1 MPTITTT
8 DDVRLHYTESGSP
21 DGRPVVLIAG
31 FKAAAT
37 SWVYQRKALAKAG
50 YRVIAFDRRGH
61 GESETPD
68 AGHTMQRHGADV
80 RELLE
85 SLDLHDA
92 VLVGGSMGGN
102 AIWSL
107 TSQFGTDRV
116 GAIVIVDQTPTML
129 NTDDWPYGFYDY
141 DTATIE
147 SMFATGVPDTG
158 RATARSKGVV
168 RIGRLV
174 RAMDVRRSGLKVS
187 FSAGELALLDD
198 HARQDWREAVAAVD
212 VPVLFV
218 AGRESEFWPSEHAP
232 AAAALNPLAASV
244 IIEKDGHAA
253 NIEQPAKFNEA
264 LLGFLTTTAR

>member
-8 DDVRLHYTESGSP
+8 DDVRLHYDESGSP
-21 DGRPVVLIAG
+21 DGRPIVLIAG

-37 SWVYQRKALAKAG
+37 SWIYQRKALGRAG
-50 YRVIAFDRRGH
+50 FRVIAFDRRGH

-80 RELLE
+80 HDLLE

-102 AIWSL
+102 AIWSR
-107 TSQFGTDRV
+107 TAQFGTDRV
-116 GAIVIVDQTPTML
+116 SGIVIVDQTPKML
-129 NTDDWPYGFYDY
+129 NTEDWPYGFYDY
-141 DTATIE
+141 DESTIE

-158 RATARSKGVV
+158 RASARSKGVL

-174 RAMDVRRSGLKVS
+174 RAMDVRRTGLKVS
-187 FSAGELALLDD
+187 FSPGELALLDD
-198 HARQDWREAVAAVD
+198 HARQDWRAAVATVD
-212 VPVLFV
+212 VPTLFV

-244 IIEKDGHAA
+244 VIEKDGHAA
-253 NIEQPAKFNEA
+253 NIEQPVKFNEA
-264 LLGFLTTTAR
+264 LLGFLAELR